1 MEEDRSL
8 VVKIWGVNSTLVSQN
23 SQLMKNIVLANFKV
37 ISAALYFMVFAAVI
51 VSCQK
56 PATVHEEAK
65 RYSHEHLQTSALEQN
80 AELHTV
86 DYKLRNGETIAGV
99 AKLRY
104 GHQHYYRVIKLYNH
118 LEDERQVAADHA
130 LRLPEMSVILA
141 EEGLT
146 KVAAQEMALILC
158 ARAKYDRVVKQLWDL
173 RIQPTADYQV
183 PEDVRRELL
192 EAADDLQQA
201 TESLKQLKP
210 GVTGVPRHM
219 VGQLEQNIAGMRD
232 LAEGEHSD
240 PNGYDI
246 DMIQQ
251 RYALALTYAIV
262 WAREGFK

>member
-1 MEEDRSL
+1 MERKPRKDRRTSMKSLLIIFALSL
-8 VVKIWGVNSTLVSQN
+8 VLG
-23 SQLMKNIVLANFKV
+23 
-37 ISAALYFMVFAAVI
+37 AVT
-51 VSCQK
+51 SCKQ
-56 PATVHEEAK
+56 PATVQPQPK
-65 RYSHEHLQTSALEQN
+65 RYPHEHLQTSALEQN

-118 LEDERQVAADHA
+118 LEDERQIAADHA

-146 KVAAQEMALILC
+146 KVAAQEVALILC
-158 ARAKYDRVVKQLWDL
+158 ARAKYDRVVKQLWTL
-173 RIQPTADYQV
+173 RTQETYQV

-201 TESLKQLKP
+201 TESLKQLRP
-210 GVTGVPRHM
+210 GVTGVPSHM
-219 VGQLEQNIAGMRD
+219 IGQLEQNIAGMQD
-232 LAEGEHSD
+232 LAQGEHSD

-246 DMIQQ
+246 DMVQQ